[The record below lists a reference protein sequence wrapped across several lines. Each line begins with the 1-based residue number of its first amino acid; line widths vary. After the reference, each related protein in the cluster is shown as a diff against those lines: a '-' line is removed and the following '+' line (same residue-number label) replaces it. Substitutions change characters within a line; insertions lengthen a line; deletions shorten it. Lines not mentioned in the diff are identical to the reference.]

1 MESHQALTSM
11 ASTSSPRMFGVRCP
25 SELEMVSTNPSLKDQ
40 VTSVSP
46 RVISPTAEDGS
57 EDLAT
62 LMEIK
67 GHHVD
72 VEIYRQIAK
81 MLISNREDKTLS
93 NEISAS
99 YEVPQ
104 YPIEQI
110 ETKLIRVKKEISK
123 SVGTFKAYLGSIK
136 DKESNQEEKTPLQE
150 GSNPDDLEFVP
161 QFQRVSISGD
171 EDTGVAMND
180 LQIASKLLL
189 KALDIRERYMRYSQ
203 QSFPTLVRDFLCQD
217 KGNRIKEEDLYPHLK
232 RESLEDYPVDPPK
245 ADQDPWECEFPEDC
259 GFMFKQVSG
268 VFHIFRSKD
277 HKLIKYEFPNHE
289 EFITD
294 MHLMCALIANGPLKS
309 FCYHRLIYLSSKFH
323 LHLLF
328 NELKEL
334 AAQKVVPHRDFY
346 NVRKVDTHIH
356 AASCMNQKHL
366 LRFIKKALK
375 TEPDTPVCQSKDRK
389 PMTLKEVFQSMNL
402 TAHDLTVDMLDVHAD
417 RNTFHRFDKFNAKYN
432 PIGESRLRE
441 VFLKTDN
448 YIGGRFFAKLI
459 KEVAADLSESKYQNC
474 ELRLSIYG
482 KSASEWD
489 KLAEWA
495 VNYNVYSDNVRWIIE
510 VPRLYDIYKC
520 HKLVNNF
527 QVNNLLW
534 LNFYDNTQT
543 FIVMNGKIFKNN
555 LTIWSHCSLVASFLL
570 YVDKW

>member
-136 DKESNQEEKTPLQE
+136 DKESNQAEKTPLQE

-232 RESLEDYPVDPPK
+232 RES
-245 ADQDPWECEFPEDC
+245 
-259 GFMFKQVSG
+259 
-268 VFHIFRSKD
+268 
-277 HKLIKYEFPNHE
+277 
-289 EFITD
+289 
-294 MHLMCALIANGPLKS
+294 
-309 FCYHRLIYLSSKFH
+309 
-323 LHLLF
+323 
-328 NELKEL
+328 
-334 AAQKVVPHRDFY
+334 
-346 NVRKVDTHIH
+346 
-356 AASCMNQKHL
+356 
-366 LRFIKKALK
+366 
-375 TEPDTPVCQSKDRK
+375 
-389 PMTLKEVFQSMNL
+389 
-402 TAHDLTVDMLDVHAD
+402 
-417 RNTFHRFDKFNAKYN
+417 
-432 PIGESRLRE
+432 
-441 VFLKTDN
+441 
-448 YIGGRFFAKLI
+448 
-459 KEVAADLSESKYQNC
+459 
-474 ELRLSIYG
+474 
-482 KSASEWD
+482 
-489 KLAEWA
+489 
-495 VNYNVYSDNVRWIIE
+495 
-510 VPRLYDIYKC
+510 
-520 HKLVNNF
+520 
-527 QVNNLLW
+527 
-534 LNFYDNTQT
+534 
-543 FIVMNGKIFKNN
+543 
-555 LTIWSHCSLVASFLL
+555 
-570 YVDKW
+570 